1 MYEQDCF
8 GVFYEVLIIFRERF
22 GSLCSLCVSPD
33 SPTLVEIG
41 DKGSVKIR
49 EC

>member
-8 GVFYEVLIIFRERF
+8 GVFYEVLIISRRD
-22 GSLCSLCVSPD
+22 LDLYAICVSPD

>member
-1 MYEQDCF
+1 MSILSAC
-8 GVFYEVLIIFRERF
+8 LH
-22 GSLCSLCVSPD
+22 VSPD